1 MIRHCVMLD
10 VPSAALMELEAVL
23 RDLEKLTQSLPG
35 ISGFVAGP
43 NRDFE
48 GKTPGYS
55 YGFTL
60 DAEDAVA
67 LQSYADDP
75 AHQAIGRQLVA
86 LCPKGGNGILVYDL
100 EAAN

>member
-10 VPSAALMELEAVL
+10 VPSAAIKDLEVAL
-23 RDLEKLTQSLPG
+23 RDLETLTQNLPG

-60 DAEDAVA
+60 DAEDAAA

-75 AHQAIGRQLVA
+75 AHQAIGRRLVA
-86 LCPKGGNGILVYDL
+86 LCSKGVDGILVYDL
-100 EAAN
+100 EAAI